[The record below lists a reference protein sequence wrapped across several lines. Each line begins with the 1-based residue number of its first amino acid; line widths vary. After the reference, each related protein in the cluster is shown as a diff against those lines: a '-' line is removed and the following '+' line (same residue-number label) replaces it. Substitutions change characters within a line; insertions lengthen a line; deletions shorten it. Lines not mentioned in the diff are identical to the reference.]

1 MPLHDSFVTVRI
13 RAQQQM
19 THLVRN
25 HAAQQLAFTEWSVSV
40 WLGQVRVIQLDIRS
54 FALAV
59 GICFAENIF
68 PYGSPSEHNPYGEMR
83 RVTDTAAS

>member
-25 HAAQQLAFTEWSVSV
+25 HAAQQLAFTEW
-40 WLGQVRVIQLDIRS
+40 
-54 FALAV
+54 
-59 GICFAENIF
+59 
-68 PYGSPSEHNPYGEMR
+68 
-83 RVTDTAAS
+83 